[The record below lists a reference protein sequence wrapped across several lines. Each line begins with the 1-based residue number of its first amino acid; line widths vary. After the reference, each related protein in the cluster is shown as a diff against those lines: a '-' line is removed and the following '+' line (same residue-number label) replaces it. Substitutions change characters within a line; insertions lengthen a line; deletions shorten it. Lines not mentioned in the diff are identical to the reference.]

1 MKIVLTGIVPEQ
13 IKITC
18 TAEAGVVF
26 MNNAGQSERLIHI
39 KPSGS
44 IALNGS
50 EDVTP
55 ELIGLALIQWA
66 NKYHQVIKK

>member
-1 MKIVLTGIVPEQ
+1 MKVVLTGIIPEE

-18 TAEAGVVF
+18 TVEAGVEF
-26 MNNAGQSERLIHI
+26 INTDGQSERLIHI

-44 IALNGS
+44 IAVNGS

-66 NKYHQVIKK
+66 NKYHQVIRK